1 MLAKDNNNGR
11 ERRRC
16 LKCNRSFLSK
26 HRFNRLCDNCA
37 KQNATVNCGDYILH
51 AEGSSR
57 RAIDD
62 WG

>member
-1 MLAKDNNNGR
+1 MLDKDTHNRR

-26 HRFNRLCDNCA
+26 HRFNRLCDNCS
-37 KQNATVNCGDYILH
+37 KQNATVNWGEYVLH
-51 AEGSSR
+51 PGGASR
-57 RAIDD
+57 RALDD